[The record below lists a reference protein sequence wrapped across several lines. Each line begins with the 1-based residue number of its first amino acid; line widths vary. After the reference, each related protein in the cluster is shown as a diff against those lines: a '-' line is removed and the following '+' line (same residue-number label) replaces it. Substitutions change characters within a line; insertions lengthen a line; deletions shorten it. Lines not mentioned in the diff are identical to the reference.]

1 MTQKQG
7 YFFEDLSEGMTDSY
21 SRTITEDDIQNF
33 GDVSGD
39 FNAVHFDEDYAKT
52 TMFKGRIAHGMLS
65 AAYISTA
72 IGTKLPGPG
81 SIYVSQTMRFKAPVR
96 IGDTVEARVTL
107 TKLIPQKKFAE
118 FTTQCFVGDKM
129 VLDGE
134 ATIMVP
140 SKLVPSKS

>member
-1 MTQKQG
+1 MTQQG
-7 YFFEDLSEGMTDSY
+7 YFFEDLKEGMTDSY
-21 SRTITEDDIQNF
+21 SRTITEADIKNF

-52 TMFKGRIAHGMLS
+52 TLFKGRIAHGMLS

-81 SIYVSQTMRFKAPVR
+81 SIYVNQTLRFKAPVR

-118 FTTQCFVGDKM
+118 FTTHCFVGDKI
-129 VLDGE
+129 VLEGE

-140 SKLVPSKS
+140 SKG

>member
-1 MTQKQG
+1 MTARQG
-7 YFFEDLSEGMTDSY
+7 YFFEDLKEGMIDSY
-21 SRTITEDDIQNF
+21 SRQITEQDIQHF
-33 GDVSGD
+33 GEVSGD

-81 SIYVSQTMRFKAPVR
+81 SVYVSQSLRFKAPVR
-96 IGDTVEARVTL
+96 IGDLVEARVTL
-107 TKLIPQKKFAE
+107 TKLISEKKFAE
-118 FTTQCFVGDKM
+118 FKTQCFVGDKL

-140 SKLVPSKS
+140 SKG

>member
-1 MTQKQG
+1 MTQQG
-7 YFFEDLSEGMTDSY
+7 YFFEDLKEGMTDSY
-21 SRTITEDDIQNF
+21 SRTITEADIKNF

-52 TMFKGRIAHGMLS
+52 TLFKGRIAHGMLS

-81 SIYVSQTMRFKAPVR
+81 SIYVNQTLRFKAPVR
-96 IGDTVEARVTL
+96 IGDTVEAKVTL

-118 FTTQCFVGDKM
+118 FTTQCFVGDKI
-129 VLDGE
+129 VLEGE

-140 SKLVPSKS
+140 SKG